1 MYPGDR
7 LRFDILNPLCMF
19 MLCAIGLLFVYSAQ
33 ISYDGDHWK
42 RQFFFI
48 VVGVGIY
55 SLISA
60 LNYKIFLQYAHFI
73 YLVLA
78 KVVGVFLLPMLLI
91 FLQPDLGSTLVFPPM
106 IIALLYISRLSE
118 KFFLSAFAAF
128 AIALAV
134 LGADIYGYS
143 QYLEAQ
149 RNAERSGS
157 TEEQRMVGDY
167 QSLLPIHN
175 YQRNRILTFVAPDVV
190 DPSGTGASWNA
201 NQAKISAATGGL
213 SGKGLFKGTQAQLGY
228 LPQAVAHN
236 DFIFSVIAEETG
248 FLGSA
253 FIVGLFC
260 LMVANGIRIAGL
272 ARDRF
277 GMQLAIG
284 VSILF
289 LVHFFINIGM
299 TIGITPITGLPLPFL
314 SYGGSFV
321 LSCFILQGLVQSVYR
336 YRKDFSW
343 YGLTHLHADSI
354 VKADKTWDPHLTP
367 GRPRP
372 MNDES
377 TTEPTET
384 KNAKNVNAASKD
396 EAVNDEQYTEELISA
411 PIEKKSERINTRAL
425 KDDAAKRE
433 KKQPL
438 IQRIVKAIKAEKK
451 SYTELI
457 INSEPLEKRVA
468 LLQDGV
474 LEKFE
479 VERTGEARE
488 VGAIF
493 KGRIQNL
500 EPGLKAAFVDIGE
513 EKNAFLHYWDIL
525 PAAKDNSIEIVRDNK
540 SEKQRKREAEK
551 VSIKDI
557 PKLYPIGSEIVLQIT
572 KGQIGTKGPRT
583 TTNIALPGR
592 FLVLMPYT
600 GTLGI
605 SRKIEDKKERSR
617 LKGILRDLT
626 LPEGMGIIV
635 RTAGEGK
642 KARYFI
648 RDLHILLKR
657 WEVINQRMDST
668 KKPACL
674 YVEPDIV
681 GRTVR
686 DFLTEEIDRVMV
698 DKVEDYENIIEDV
711 TKISPRS
718 KSKIHL
724 FKDDIPVFER
734 FNIERQIEQTYNRC
748 VPLPGGGEIVI
759 EETEALISIDVNTG
773 SHKNKNKDGKDFIL
787 QVNLESATEICR
799 QIRLRNIG
807 GLIILDFID
816 MKAKKDRNAVLA
828 RMKREMAA
836 DKAKNHILPI
846 STLGIMQ
853 MTRQRHSESHS
864 SGIYTD
870 CPYCNGRGS
879 VKSSRTMSVEV
890 QRRLI
895 SVIRH
900 IRARDGQ
907 DKEIALRVLLHPTN
921 LERLRQEDEDLLLEI
936 EQSYG
941 ARLSFRADPI
951 YHVENFKIID
961 IESGQEQR

>member
-1 MYPGDR
+1 MQNSKND
-7 LRFDILNPLCMF
+7 
-19 MLCAIGLLFVYSAQ
+19 
-33 ISYDGDHWK
+33 
-42 RQFFFI
+42 
-48 VVGVGIY
+48 
-55 SLISA
+55 
-60 LNYKIFLQYAHFI
+60 
-73 YLVLA
+73 
-78 KVVGVFLLPMLLI
+78 
-91 FLQPDLGSTLVFPPM
+91 
-106 IIALLYISRLSE
+106 
-118 KFFLSAFAAF
+118 
-128 AIALAV
+128 
-134 LGADIYGYS
+134 
-143 QYLEAQ
+143 
-149 RNAERSGS
+149 
-157 TEEQRMVGDY
+157 
-167 QSLLPIHN
+167 QS
-175 YQRNRILTFVAPDVV
+175 D
-190 DPSGTGASWNA
+190 D
-201 NQAKISAATGGL
+201 
-213 SGKGLFKGTQAQLGY
+213 
-228 LPQAVAHN
+228 
-236 DFIFSVIAEETG
+236 
-248 FLGSA
+248 
-253 FIVGLFC
+253 
-260 LMVANGIRIAGL
+260 
-272 ARDRF
+272 
-277 GMQLAIG
+277 
-284 VSILF
+284 
-289 LVHFFINIGM
+289 
-299 TIGITPITGLPLPFL
+299 
-314 SYGGSFV
+314 
-321 LSCFILQGLVQSVYR
+321 
-336 YRKDFSW
+336 
-343 YGLTHLHADSI
+343 
-354 VKADKTWDPHLTP
+354 
-367 GRPRP
+367 
-372 MNDES
+372 
-377 TTEPTET
+377 
-384 KNAKNVNAASKD
+384 
-396 EAVNDEQYTEELISA
+396 QYTKELISA
-411 PIEKKSERINTRAL
+411 PKEKKGERIDTKEL
-425 KDDAAKRE
+425 KGDAAKRA
-433 KKQPL
+433 KTQPL
-438 IQRIVKAIKAEKK
+438 ITRIVKAIKQEKK
-451 SYTELI
+451 AYTELI

-493 KGRIQNL
+493 KGKIQNL

-513 EKNAFLHYWDIL
+513 AKNAFLHYWDIL
-525 PAAKDNSIEIVRDNK
+525 PAANDNTIEIVRDNK
-540 SEKQRKREAEK
+540 SEKQRKRESEK

-617 LKGILRDLT
+617 LKEILRDLT

-657 WEVINQRMDST
+657 WEVINQRMEST
-668 KKPACL
+668 NKPSCL

-686 DFLTEEIDRVMV
+686 DFLTEDIDRVMV
-698 DKVEDYENIIEDV
+698 DKKDDYDNIIEEV

-718 KSKIHL
+718 KSKIHR
-724 FKDDIPVFER
+724 FADDIPVFER
-734 FNIERQIEQTYNRC
+734 FNIERQIEQTYMRC

-787 QVNLESATEICR
+787 QVNLESASEICR
-799 QIRLRNIG
+799 QVRLRNIG

-828 RMKREMAA
+828 RMRREMAN

-870 CPYCNGRGS
+870 CPYCHGRGS

-890 QRRLI
+890 QRRII

-900 IRARDGQ
+900 IRARDGHDQ
-907 DKEIALRVLLHPTN
+907 EIALRVLLHPTN
-921 LERLRQEDEDLLLEI
+921 LERLRNEDEDLLLGI
-936 EQSYG
+936 EESYG

-961 IESGQEQR
+961 VKTGHEQR

>member
-1 MYPGDR
+1 
-7 LRFDILNPLCMF
+7 
-19 MLCAIGLLFVYSAQ
+19 
-33 ISYDGDHWK
+33 
-42 RQFFFI
+42 
-48 VVGVGIY
+48 
-55 SLISA
+55 
-60 LNYKIFLQYAHFI
+60 
-73 YLVLA
+73 
-78 KVVGVFLLPMLLI
+78 
-91 FLQPDLGSTLVFPPM
+91 
-106 IIALLYISRLSE
+106 
-118 KFFLSAFAAF
+118 
-128 AIALAV
+128 
-134 LGADIYGYS
+134 
-143 QYLEAQ
+143 
-149 RNAERSGS
+149 
-157 TEEQRMVGDY
+157 
-167 QSLLPIHN
+167 
-175 YQRNRILTFVAPDVV
+175 
-190 DPSGTGASWNA
+190 
-201 NQAKISAATGGL
+201 
-213 SGKGLFKGTQAQLGY
+213 
-228 LPQAVAHN
+228 
-236 DFIFSVIAEETG
+236 
-248 FLGSA
+248 
-253 FIVGLFC
+253 
-260 LMVANGIRIAGL
+260 
-272 ARDRF
+272 
-277 GMQLAIG
+277 
-284 VSILF
+284 
-289 LVHFFINIGM
+289 
-299 TIGITPITGLPLPFL
+299 
-314 SYGGSFV
+314 
-321 LSCFILQGLVQSVYR
+321 
-336 YRKDFSW
+336 
-343 YGLTHLHADSI
+343 
-354 VKADKTWDPHLTP
+354 
-367 GRPRP
+367 
-372 MNDES
+372 MNEES
-377 TTEPTET
+377 TIEPTEPN
-384 KNAKNVNAASKD
+384 NAKNVRATSKD
-396 EAVNDEQYTEELISA
+396 DAVNDEQYNEELTSA
-411 PIEKKSERINTRAL
+411 PKEKKSERIDTRAL
-425 KDDAAKRE
+425 KNDAAERE

-493 KGRIQNL
+493 KGYIQNL

-513 EKNAFLHYWDIL
+513 DKNAFLHYWDIL
-525 PAAKDNSIEIVRDNK
+525 PAAKDNSVEIVRDNK
-540 SEKQRKREAEK
+540 SEKREAEK
-551 VSIKDI
+551 ISVKDI

-617 LKGILRDLT
+617 LKGILRGLT

-668 KKPACL
+668 NKPACL
-674 YVEPDIV
+674 YVEPDII

-773 SHKNKNKDGKDFIL
+773 SHRNKNKDGKDFIL

-816 MKAKKDRNAVLA
+816 MKAKKDRNAVFA
-828 RMKREMAA
+828 RMKREMAT

-921 LERLRQEDEDLLLEI
+921 LERLRREDEDLLLEI

>member
-1 MYPGDR
+1 
-7 LRFDILNPLCMF
+7 
-19 MLCAIGLLFVYSAQ
+19 
-33 ISYDGDHWK
+33 
-42 RQFFFI
+42 
-48 VVGVGIY
+48 
-55 SLISA
+55 
-60 LNYKIFLQYAHFI
+60 
-73 YLVLA
+73 
-78 KVVGVFLLPMLLI
+78 
-91 FLQPDLGSTLVFPPM
+91 
-106 IIALLYISRLSE
+106 
-118 KFFLSAFAAF
+118 
-128 AIALAV
+128 
-134 LGADIYGYS
+134 
-143 QYLEAQ
+143 
-149 RNAERSGS
+149 
-157 TEEQRMVGDY
+157 
-167 QSLLPIHN
+167 
-175 YQRNRILTFVAPDVV
+175 
-190 DPSGTGASWNA
+190 
-201 NQAKISAATGGL
+201 
-213 SGKGLFKGTQAQLGY
+213 
-228 LPQAVAHN
+228 
-236 DFIFSVIAEETG
+236 
-248 FLGSA
+248 
-253 FIVGLFC
+253 
-260 LMVANGIRIAGL
+260 
-272 ARDRF
+272 
-277 GMQLAIG
+277 MQ
-284 VSILF
+284 
-289 LVHFFINIGM
+289 
-299 TIGITPITGLPLPFL
+299 
-314 SYGGSFV
+314 
-321 LSCFILQGLVQSVYR
+321 
-336 YRKDFSW
+336 D
-343 YGLTHLHADSI
+343 
-354 VKADKTWDPHLTP
+354 
-367 GRPRP
+367 
-372 MNDES
+372 S
-377 TTEPTET
+377 TTDHKE
-384 KNAKNVNAASKD
+384 D
-396 EAVNDEQYTEELISA
+396 QYTEELTSP
-411 PIEKKSERINTRAL
+411 PIEKRGKRINSKQL
-425 KDDAAKRE
+425 KDEASKRE
-433 KKQPL
+433 KTEPL
-438 IQRIVKAIKAEKK
+438 ITRIVKAIKKEKK
-451 SYTELI
+451 AYTELI

-513 EKNAFLHYWDIL
+513 AKNAFLHYWDIL
-525 PAAKDNSIEIVRDNK
+525 PAANDNTIEIVRDNK
-540 SEKQRKREAEK
+540 SEKQRKRESEK

-617 LKGILRDLT
+617 LKGILRNLT

-657 WEVINQRMDST
+657 WEVISQRMEST
-668 KKPACL
+668 NQPSCL

-686 DFLTEEIDRVMV
+686 DFLTEDIDRVMV
-698 DKVEDYENIIEDV
+698 DKRADYDNIIEEV
-711 TKISPRS
+711 TNISPRS
-718 KSKIHL
+718 KSKIHR
-724 FKDDIPVFER
+724 FTDDIPVFER
-734 FNIERQIEQTYNRC
+734 YNIERQIEQTYMRC

-773 SHKNKNKDGKDFIL
+773 SHKNKNRDGKDFIL
-787 QVNLESATEICR
+787 QVNLEAATEICR
-799 QIRLRNIG
+799 QVRLRNIG

-816 MKAKKDRNAVLA
+816 MKSKKDRNAVLN
-828 RMKREMAA
+828 RMRREMAT

-870 CPYCNGRGS
+870 CPYCHGRGS

-890 QRRLI
+890 QRRII

-900 IRARDGQ
+900 IRARDGH
-907 DKEIALRVLLHPTN
+907 DKEINLRILIHPTN
-921 LERLRQEDEDLLLEI
+921 LERLRNEDEDLLLGI
-936 EQSYG
+936 EESYG

-961 IESGQEQR
+961 VETGEEQR

>member
-1 MYPGDR
+1 MP
-7 LRFDILNPLCMF
+7 N
-19 MLCAIGLLFVYSAQ
+19 S
-33 ISYDGDHWK
+33 
-42 RQFFFI
+42 
-48 VVGVGIY
+48 
-55 SLISA
+55 
-60 LNYKIFLQYAHFI
+60 
-73 YLVLA
+73 
-78 KVVGVFLLPMLLI
+78 
-91 FLQPDLGSTLVFPPM
+91 
-106 IIALLYISRLSE
+106 
-118 KFFLSAFAAF
+118 
-128 AIALAV
+128 
-134 LGADIYGYS
+134 
-143 QYLEAQ
+143 
-149 RNAERSGS
+149 S
-157 TEEQRMVGDY
+157 TEH
-167 QSLLPIHN
+167 S
-175 YQRNRILTFVAPDVV
+175 
-190 DPSGTGASWNA
+190 
-201 NQAKISAATGGL
+201 
-213 SGKGLFKGTQAQLGY
+213 
-228 LPQAVAHN
+228 
-236 DFIFSVIAEETG
+236 
-248 FLGSA
+248 
-253 FIVGLFC
+253 
-260 LMVANGIRIAGL
+260 
-272 ARDRF
+272 
-277 GMQLAIG
+277 
-284 VSILF
+284 
-289 LVHFFINIGM
+289 
-299 TIGITPITGLPLPFL
+299 
-314 SYGGSFV
+314 
-321 LSCFILQGLVQSVYR
+321 
-336 YRKDFSW
+336 
-343 YGLTHLHADSI
+343 
-354 VKADKTWDPHLTP
+354 
-367 GRPRP
+367 
-372 MNDES
+372 
-377 TTEPTET
+377 
-384 KNAKNVNAASKD
+384 
-396 EAVNDEQYTEELISA
+396 DEQYTEELISS
-411 PIEKKSERINTRAL
+411 PKEEKSKRIDTKNL
-425 KDDAAKRE
+425 KDEAAQRA
-433 KKQPL
+433 KKEP
-438 IQRIVKAIKAEKK
+438 IISRIVKALKSEKK

-468 LLQDGV
+468 LLKDGV

-513 EKNAFLHYWDIL
+513 PKNAFLHYWDIL
-525 PAAKDNSIEIVRDNK
+525 PAANDNTIEIVRDNK
-540 SEKQRKREAEK
+540 SAKQRKRESEK
-551 VSIKDI
+551 VTIKDI

-657 WEVINQRMDST
+657 WEVINQRMEDS
-668 KKPACL
+668 KKPSCL

-686 DFLTEEIDRVMV
+686 DFLTEDIDRVMV
-698 DKVEDYENIIEDV
+698 DKKDDFDNIIEEV
-711 TKISPRS
+711 ATISPRS
-718 KSKIHL
+718 KSKIHR
-724 FKDDIPVFER
+724 FTDDIPVFER
-734 FNIERQIEQTYNRC
+734 FNIERQIEQTYMRC

-787 QVNLESATEICR
+787 QVNLEAASEIAR
-799 QIRLRNIG
+799 QVRLRNIG

-816 MKAKKDRNAVLA
+816 MKSKQDRNAVLG
-828 RMKREMAA
+828 RMRKEMAN

-870 CPYCNGRGS
+870 CPYCHGRGS
-879 VKSSRTMSVEV
+879 VKSSRTMSVEI

-900 IRARDGQ
+900 IRARDGH
-907 DKEIALRVLLHPTN
+907 DKEICLRVLLNPSN
-921 LERLRQEDEDLLLEI
+921 LERLRNEDEDLLLGI
-936 EQSYG
+936 EESYG
-941 ARLSFRADPI
+941 AKLSFRADPI

-961 IESGQEQR
+961 VETGHEQR